1 MFPFPSLK
9 MKKMI
14 IIYLIYV
21 LLWCDTLIKS
31 HETKIH
37 THTIEWKIEEM
48 EKKKIKITFDNPPIK
63 AYN

>member
-1 MFPFPSLK
+1 MFSFPSLK

-37 THTIEWKIEEM
+37 THNRVENRRNG
-48 EKKKIKITFDNPPIK
+48 EKKKKITFDNPPIK